1 MAASLLGKV
10 IVVTGATQG
19 LGKEIV
25 RQAAERGAAGI
36 VLSGRSL
43 ERGAAVAAAYRSKS
57 CHTEFVQAD
66 LRDPEAC
73 LKIVAAA
80 DKTFGRLDGLVNA
93 AACTDRGTLE
103 DTSIE
108 LMDTIMAV
116 NVRAPFLLM
125 QSGVRIMQREGRGGS
140 IVNIVSMS
148 AYGGASKLTYY
159 SASKAAL
166 AALTKNAAN
175 SQCSHRIRVNGLN
188 IGWTATEGE
197 HRVQLLEGQ
206 PANWLEIADARMP
219 FGRILR
225 PHDIAGMTSY
235 LLSDEACMM
244 TGSLI
249 DLDQYVMGIYDL

>member
-1 MAASLLGKV
+1 M
-10 IVVTGATQG
+10 
-19 LGKEIV
+19 

-43 ERGAAVAAAYRSKS
+43 ERGAAVAEAYRSKS
-57 CHTEFVQAD
+57 CHTVFVQAD

-73 LKIVAAA
+73 LNIVAAA

-116 NVRAPFLLM
+116 NMRAPFLLM
-125 QSGVRIMQREGRGGS
+125 QSGVKIMQREGRGGS

-166 AALTKNAAN
+166 AALTKNAAH
-175 SQCSHRIRVNGLN
+175 SQRSHRIRVNGLN

-235 LLSDEACMM
+235 LLSDEARMM